1 MVTSC
6 NFHGIRGRIFDGESK
21 KHLPSRIV
29 ITDSSG
35 KVVESYYQNLPG
47 SFTNEDGS
55 FEITLDPGQY
65 ELTVFH
71 SIDYESQK
79 MRLVVTRDSG
89 SQAEIHLHP
98 WYPLKKNGWVCGDG
112 HDHLYTD
119 KKPDTAMAATL
130 RKICLAQGIDFVCAA
145 QGWAG
150 YNDSNWREGYS
161 RFSDSN
167 FLLYYGSEM
176 PKYRTGHT
184 WWLGQK
190 STRDYFWN
198 T

>member
-1 MVTSC
+1 
-6 NFHGIRGRIFDGESK
+6 
-21 KHLPSRIV
+21 
-29 ITDSSG
+29 
-35 KVVESYYQNLPG
+35 
-47 SFTNEDGS
+47 
-55 FEITLDPGQY
+55 
-65 ELTVFH
+65 
-71 SIDYESQK
+71 

-89 SQAEIHLHP
+89 SQAEIYLQP
-98 WYPLKKNGWVCGDG
+98 WYSLKKNGWVCGDG

-167 FLLYYGSEM
+167 FPFVEDNGDSYPLYNDGAQVLWSDPFMCADEFMYDTPSGC
-176 PKYRTGHT
+176 
-184 WWLGQK
+184 
-190 STRDYFWN
+190 N
-198 T
+198 TSW